1 MTAPAIDR
9 DYHVVSFEDTSDAA
23 AFVAALSR
31 FLCSPVGNWYFE
43 HGGAPEVWS
52 HAGALGAVELYL
64 SVGALEAASVAFPPV
79 LVDDLRTGGALPE
92 DSALMIGGERVSAWG
107 MRDVEHFFTRR

>member
-9 DYHVVSFEDTSDAA
+9 DYHLVRFDDTSDAA

-31 FLCSPVGNWYFE
+31 FLCSPVGSWYFE
-43 HGGAPEVWS
+43 HADILEVWS
-52 HAGALGAVELYL
+52 SASALGSIELYL
-64 SVGALEAASVAFPPV
+64 SGGALEAASAAFPPV
-79 LVDDLRTGGALPE
+79 LVDASCRGDALPE

-107 MRDVEHFFTRR
+107 LSDVEHFFTRR

>member
-9 DYHVVSFEDTSDAA
+9 EYHVVSFEDTSDAA

-31 FLCSPVGNWYFE
+31 FLCSPVGNWYFDRAE
-43 HGGAPEVWS
+43 ALEVWS
-52 HAGALGAVELYL
+52 HAAVGVVQLFL
-64 SVGALEAASVAFPPV
+64 SGGALEAASAAFPPV
-79 LVDDLRTGGALPE
+79 LVEGLRRGEAIPG

-107 MRDVEHFFTRR
+107 MRDVECFFTRR

>member
-23 AFVAALSR
+23 AFIAALSR

-43 HGGAPEVWS
+43 RADALEVWS
-52 HAGALGAVELYL
+52 HAAVDVVQLFL
-64 SVGALEAASVAFPPV
+64 SGGALEAASAAFPPV
-79 LVDDLRTGGALPE
+79 LVDGLRRGAFIPG
-92 DSALMIGGERVSAWG
+92 DSALMIGGERVPAWG
-107 MRDVEHFFTRR
+107 LRDVERLFTRR